1 MLRQQ
6 SEVLVPG
13 EVSDMA
19 DSSTTHIDTSNAIVT
34 IPNIITVVRFLGTPL
49 FVWLVLAK
57 QEYGWG
63 VFVLAM
69 MGCTDWI
76 DGFFARKLK
85 QTSQLGRIMDPLA
98 DRVALVAVTITLV
111 LAKILP
117 LWLLLLL
124 VIPDVVLLAVTLYF
138 FRGDADL
145 KVTML
150 GKTRTAAL
158 MVGTPMLLLAK
169 ALDSDFT
176 FVMAW
181 LILASGMGMHVIA
194 FSQYMVAVFAK
205 HRAVHLPAG
214 QAGSVRL
221 DGSDGSDGSDGLD
234 GSDGSGGLDGSDEGR
249 P

>member
-1 MLRQQ
+1 M
-6 SEVLVPG
+6 SAGSNTGNPG
-13 EVSDMA
+13 
-19 DSSTTHIDTSNAIVT
+19 AIVT

-49 FVWLVLAK
+49 FVWLVLGPR
-57 QEYGWG
+57 EYGWA

-76 DGFFARKLK
+76 DGFVARKLN
-85 QTSQLGRIMDPLA
+85 QTSKLGRIMDPLA

-111 LAKILP
+111 IAAILP

-124 VIPDVVLLAVTLYF
+124 LIPDVVLLAATLYL

-158 MVGTPMLLLAK
+158 MIGTPMLLLAK

-176 FVMAW
+176 TVLAW
-181 LILASGMGMHVIA
+181 VFLGSAMVMHVIA
-194 FSQYMVAVFAK
+194 FSQYFRALLAK
-205 HRAVHLPAG
+205 HREIHHPPSSDQVGLP
-214 QAGSVRL
+214 
-221 DGSDGSDGSDGLD
+221 
-234 GSDGSGGLDGSDEGR
+234 
-249 P
+249 

>member
-1 MLRQQ
+1 M
-6 SEVLVPG
+6 SG
-13 EVSDMA
+13 S
-19 DSSTTHIDTSNAIVT
+19 SSTRPENSNAIMT
-34 IPNIITVVRFLGTPL
+34 IPNLITVVRFLGTPL
-49 FVWLVLAK
+49 FVWLVLSRH
-57 QEYGWG
+57 EYGWG
-63 VFVLAM
+63 VFVLAI

-76 DGFFARKLK
+76 DGFVARKLN

-111 LAKILP
+111 VANILP

-124 VIPDVVLLAVTLYF
+124 VIPDVVLLSVTLYF

-158 MVGTPMLLLAK
+158 MIGTPMLLLAK

-176 FVMAW
+176 FVLAW
-181 LILASGMGMHVIA
+181 VFLGAGMVMHVIA
-194 FSQYMVAVFAK
+194 FSQYFVAVTAK
-205 HRAVHLPAG
+205 HRELHHPGTSEPKANGRKAPE
-214 QAGSVRL
+214 Q
-221 DGSDGSDGSDGLD
+221 
-234 GSDGSGGLDGSDEGR
+234 GR

>member
-1 MLRQQ
+1 MPHKQPGVQ
-6 SEVLVPG
+6 IPG

-19 DSSTTHIDTSNAIVT
+19 ENSATNIDQSNAIVT

-49 FVWLVLAK
+49 FVWLVLARH
-57 QEYGWG
+57 EYGWG

-76 DGFFARKLK
+76 DGFVARKLN
-85 QTSQLGRIMDPLA
+85 QTSQLGRVMDPLA

-176 FVMAW
+176 FVLAW
-181 LILASGMGMHVIA
+181 VILAAAMVMHVIA
-194 FSQYMVAVFAK
+194 FSQYMLAVFAK
-205 HRAVHLPAG
+205 HRELHLPAG
-214 QAGSVRL
+214 PDS
-221 DGSDGSDGSDGLD
+221 
-234 GSDGSGGLDGSDEGR
+234 SDEGR

>member
-1 MLRQQ
+1 
-6 SEVLVPG
+6 
-13 EVSDMA
+13 MA
-19 DSSTTHIDTSNAIVT
+19 ERAPTNMDASNAILT
-34 IPNIITVVRFLGTPL
+34 IPNLITVVRFLGTPL
-49 FVWLVLAK
+49 FVWLVLAR

-76 DGFFARKLK
+76 DGYVARKLH

-111 LAKILP
+111 LADILP

-169 ALDSDFT
+169 ALDSEFT
-176 FVMAW
+176 FVLAW
-181 LILASGMGMHVIA
+181 LILFAGMVMHVIA
-194 FSQYMVAVFAK
+194 FSRYMVAVVSK
-205 HRAVHLPAG
+205 HRELHHPADAQG
-214 QAGSVRL
+214 
-221 DGSDGSDGSDGLD
+221 DGSHASGL
-234 GSDGSGGLDGSDEGR
+234 GR

>member
-1 MLRQQ
+1 M
-6 SEVLVPG
+6 S
-13 EVSDMA
+13 A
-19 DSSTTHIDTSNAIVT
+19 SSSAKAENSNAIVT

-49 FVWLVLAK
+49 FVWLVLAR

-63 VFVLAM
+63 VFVLAL

-76 DGFFARKLK
+76 DGFVARKLN
-85 QTSQLGRIMDPLA
+85 QTSQLGRVMDPLA
-98 DRVALVAVTITLV
+98 DRVALVAVSITLV
-111 LAKILP
+111 LASILP

-124 VIPDVVLLAVTLYF
+124 VIPDVVLLSVTLYF

-158 MVGTPMLLLAK
+158 MIGTPMLLLAK

-176 FVMAW
+176 FVLAW
-181 LILASGMGMHVIA
+181 VFLGAGMVMHVVAFTQYLIA
-194 FSQYMVAVFAK
+194 VLAK
-205 HRAVHLPAG
+205 HREIHLPG
-214 QAGSVRL
+214 KPVQ
-221 DGSDGSDGSDGLD
+221 
-234 GSDGSGGLDGSDEGR
+234 GR